1 MHARSLGK
9 ILFFSLSI
17 DQNRV
22 PFDTH
27 SKEKTRRFRFS
38 GLPINYNYNDY
49 YSVAQTALHQLY
61 LSIFSCVG
69 LWGEKL

>member
-1 MHARSLGK
+1 MIGPFLFSVKKNKLCARIMHVRSLGK

-27 SKEKTRRFRFS
+27 SKEKKR
-38 GLPINYNYNDY
+38 
-49 YSVAQTALHQLY
+49 
-61 LSIFSCVG
+61 
-69 LWGEKL
+69 